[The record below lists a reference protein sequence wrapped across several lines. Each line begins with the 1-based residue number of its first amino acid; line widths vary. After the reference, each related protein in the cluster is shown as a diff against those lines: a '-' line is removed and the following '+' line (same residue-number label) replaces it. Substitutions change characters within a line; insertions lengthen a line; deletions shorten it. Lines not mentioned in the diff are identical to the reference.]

1 MVEIKK
7 DEKINGVGLLYV
19 NNIVK
24 NGDGIMM
31 KICFMFF
38 LAHIHELREEFII
51 K

>member
-1 MVEIKK
+1 MVEIRK
-7 DEKINGVGLLYV
+7 DEKISGVGLLYV

-31 KICFMFF
+31 RIYSMFF
-38 LAHIHELREEFII
+38 LALIHEQREEFII